1 MPPVARLFVVVHVA
15 CRYRLFSLLPRHP
28 ARPLLLFFQYLM
40 PASWLGT
47 GGLSEGDRLRLAL
60 ERLGPIFI
68 KFGQLMA
75 TRRDM
80 LPPEWTEALAR
91 LQDDVTP
98 FQGAD
103 ARALVEAA
111 LPRPLDQ
118 VFADFDDVPLAAA
131 SVAQVHPATLPDGG
145 EVVVKVLRPGIEERV
160 ERDLKVMDFG
170 ARVLE
175 RLWADARFF
184 HPVRVVRDYQH
195 VIRAE
200 LDLEREARNSETM
213 RRHFLFSPLL
223 HIPAVH
229 LELSSRRVMVSE
241 RIHGIPVNDI
251 ERIRAAGIDPRQLAE
266 RGVEIFFT
274 QVFRHNFFHADM
286 HPGNIFVN
294 PEHPESP
301 QYMAVDCAI
310 AGRLSK
316 QDLNVLGRMV
326 LAVMREDYPALVDLV
341 IRAGWARGP
350 VDRHRFEQ
358 AVTELIEPVRGAS
371 LESLEF
377 APLILKLFDLARD
390 YHIEAPVQYIL
401 LMKTLVHIEGLGRSI
416 YPQLDIWTTG
426 RPLLERWMM
435 EEYGPTATARKLRN
449 RLPEWTAQLPE
460 MPDLLRDALENLRH
474 QPQQQRET
482 AQRFEDGLRRHRHTL
497 LGGLGGLTLAGLAA
511 GDALFN
517 GGRAAPWLATGAA
530 VLLFWAWRR

>member
-47 GGLSEGDRLRLAL
+47 GGLSEGDRVRLAL

-91 LQDDVTP
+91 LQDDVSP

-251 ERIRAAGIDPRQLAE
+251 ERIRAAGINPRQLAE

-497 LGGLGGLTLAGLAA
+497 LGGLGGLALGGLAA
-511 GDALFN
+511 GDALFA
-517 GGRAAPWLATGAA
+517 GGTSAPALAVAGA
-530 VLLFWAWRR
+530 VLLIWAWRR

>member
-1 MPPVARLFVVVHVA
+1 MPPVFRLFVVVHVA

-47 GGLSEGDRLRLAL
+47 GDLSEGDRLRLAL
-60 ERLGPIFI
+60 EQLGPIYI
-68 KFGQLMA
+68 KFGQLLA

-131 SVAQVHPATLPDGG
+131 SVAQVHPATLPDGA

-195 VIRAE
+195 VIRSE
-200 LDLEREARNSETM
+200 LDLQREARNSETM

-223 HIPAVH
+223 HIPAVY
-229 LELSSRRVMVSE
+229 LELSSRQVMVSE

-251 ERIRAAGIDPRQLAE
+251 ERIRAVGIDPRQLAE

-358 AVTELIEPVRGAS
+358 AVTELIEPVRAAS

-377 APLILKLFDLARD
+377 APLVLKLFDLARD
-390 YHIEAPVQYIL
+390 YHIEAPIQYIL

-482 AQRFEDGLRRHRHTL
+482 AQRFEEGLRQHRHAL
-497 LGGLGGLTLAGLAA
+497 LSGLAGLALAGLAA

-517 GGRAAPWLATGAA
+517 NGRAAPWLAAAGA
-530 VLLFWAWRR
+530 VLLIRAWRR

>member
-1 MPPVARLFVVVHVA
+1 MPPVIRLLTVVHVA
-15 CRYRLFSLLPRHP
+15 CRYRLFSLLPAHP
-28 ARPLLLFFQYLM
+28 ARPLLVGLQYLV
-40 PASWLGT
+40 PSSWPGT
-47 GGLSEGDRLRLAL
+47 GDLSDGDRLRLAL

-91 LQDDVTP
+91 LQDKVTP
-98 FQGAD
+98 FDGAE

-111 LPRPLDQ
+111 LPEPIDQ
-118 VFADFDDVPLAAA
+118 VFSEFDDQPLAAA
-131 SVAQVHPATLPDGG
+131 SVAQVHPATLAGGG
-145 EVVVKVLRPGIEERV
+145 EVVVKVLRPGIEQRV

-170 ARVLE
+170 ARMLE
-175 RLWADARFF
+175 RLWADARYF

-229 LELSSRRVMVSE
+229 LGLSSRRVMVSE
-241 RIHGIPVNDI
+241 RIYGIPVNDRARI
-251 ERIRAAGIDPRQLAE
+251 EATGIDPRQLAE

-326 LAVMREDYPALVDLV
+326 LAVMREDYPGLVDLV

-350 VDRHRFEQ
+350 IDRPHFEQ
-358 AVTELIEPVRGAS
+358 AVTELIEPVRGAN

-426 RPLLERWMM
+426 RPLLERWML

-482 AQRFEDGLRRHRHTL
+482 AQRFEDGLRRHRRTL
-497 LGGLGGLTLAGLAA
+497 LAGLGGLTLAGLAA
-511 GDALFN
+511 ADALFA
-517 GGRAAPWLATGAA
+517 GGRAAPWLAAGGA
-530 VLLFWAWRR
+530 VLLIGAWRR